1 MGQIEKPWKRG
12 TCGRKRPNSQK
23 CRTSSERI
31 RAVQFNHAVVNI
43 EAVSI
48 ELSGYFL
55 FERARALRKSL
66 QFDAP
71 HRHRVCTESSK
82 ASNL

>member
-55 FERARALRKSL
+55 FRKSL